1 MSRVS
6 SKERYVIEVYELFRK
21 KGLRMTMDEIAN
33 HLKLTKKTLYN
44 NFNCKD
50 ELMRTVMQHV
60 LGEIEFKINLA
71 LSQGRDAIEALY
83 HTSDMMNKSL
93 SEIGPLLLS
102 DSSVYL
108 PDLKLLDHTNR
119 MSFYSR
125 IISENIERGISEGF
139 YRRDFNK
146 ELVTLFFTSA
156 MSRIYSWNGAYK
168 FFKDPYA
175 FHSELIRYHLES
187 IVNDQGREVLN
198 EIVLKRGK

>member
-21 KGLRMTMDEIAN
+21 KGLRMTMDEIAD

-44 NFNCKD
+44 NFNSKD

-60 LGEIEFKINLA
+60 LGEIEFKINMA

-125 IISENIERGISEGF
+125 IIAENIERGISEVST
-139 YRRDFNK
+139 
-146 ELVTLFFTSA
+146 EQ
-156 MSRIYSWNGAYK
+156 I
-168 FFKDPYA
+168 
-175 FHSELIRYHLES
+175 LIKSL
-187 IVNDQGREVLN
+187 
-198 EIVLKRGK
+198 